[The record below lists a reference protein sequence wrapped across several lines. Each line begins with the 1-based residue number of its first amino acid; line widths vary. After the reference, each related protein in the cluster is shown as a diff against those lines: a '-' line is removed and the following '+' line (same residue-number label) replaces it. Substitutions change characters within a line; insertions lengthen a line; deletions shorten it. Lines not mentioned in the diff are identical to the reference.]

1 MNSNKL
7 DIILVLTEKEL
18 KAKYKRSFLGYI
30 WSLINP
36 LLMGLVIYVAFSE
49 IMKFRIENYS
59 FYLLTGLFVWQ
70 WIVVTVNNSLYSYLH
85 NATII
90 KKTNFDRKLLNVA
103 ILNSESLHFLTSF
116 PTLILIFFILHDI
129 NAISMHKF
137 ANILLFPFAF
147 IITYIF
153 LFGLSLIVSAI
164 NVIFRDVERI
174 TGIMLQILF
183 YTSPIVYPKDLPPE
197 KYRIILELNPITH
210 IVGLWRALFI
220 GNLNA
225 KEVVIVLIIAIVTIS
240 FGLFVHE
247 KLKYKVVEYL

>member
-1 MNSNKL
+1 M

-18 KAKYKRSFLGYI
+18 KAKYKRSFLGYV

-36 LLMGLVIYVAFSE
+36 LLMSLVIYVAFSE
-49 IMKFRIENYS
+49 IMKFRIENYV

-90 KKTNFDRKLLNVA
+90 KKTNFDRKLLNIAV
-103 ILNSESLHFLTSF
+103 LNSESLHFLASLPVLF
-116 PTLILIFFILHDI
+116 LVFIISYNI
-129 NAISMHKF
+129 NVTDMNKF
-137 ANILLFPFAF
+137 VNILLFPLVFF
-147 IITYIF
+147 TTYMF
-153 LFGLSLIVSAI
+153 LLGISFIVSAI
-164 NVIFRDVERI
+164 NVIFRDIERI
-174 TGIMLQILF
+174 TGILLQILF

-220 GNLNA
+220 DNLNA
-225 KEVVIVLIIAIVTIS
+225 KEVVVVLIIAIATIS
-240 FGLFVHE
+240 LGLFVHE
-247 KLKYKVVEYL
+247 KLKYKLVEYL

>member
-18 KAKYKRSFLGYI
+18 KAKYKRSFLGYV

-36 LLMGLVIYVAFSE
+36 LLMSVVIYVAFSE
-49 IMKFRIENYS
+49 IMKFRIENYV

-90 KKTNFDRKLLNVA
+90 KKTNFDRKLLNIAV
-103 ILNSESLHFLTSF
+103 LNSESLHFLASLPVLF
-116 PTLILIFFILHDI
+116 LVFIISYNI
-129 NAISMHKF
+129 NVTDMNKF
-137 ANILLFPFAF
+137 ANILLFPLVFF
-147 IITYIF
+147 TTYMF
-153 LFGLSLIVSAI
+153 LLGISLIVSAI
-164 NVIFRDVERI
+164 NVIFRDIERI
-174 TGIMLQILF
+174 TGILLQILF

-220 GNLNA
+220 DNLNA
-225 KEVVIVLIIAIVTIS
+225 KEVVVVLIIAIATIS
-240 FGLFVHE
+240 LGLFVHE
-247 KLKYKVVEYL
+247 KLKYKLVEYL

>member
-18 KAKYKRSFLGYI
+18 KAKYKRSFLGYV

-36 LLMGLVIYVAFSE
+36 LLMSLVIYVAFSE
-49 IMKFRIENYS
+49 IMKFRIENYV

-90 KKTNFDRKLLNVA
+90 KKTNFDRKLLNIAV
-103 ILNSESLHFLTSF
+103 LNSESLHFLASLPVLF
-116 PTLILIFFILHDI
+116 LVFIISYNI
-129 NAISMHKF
+129 NAIDMNKF
-137 ANILLFPFAF
+137 ANILLFPLVFF
-147 IITYIF
+147 TTYIF
-153 LFGLSLIVSAI
+153 LLGISLIVSAI
-164 NVIFRDVERI
+164 NVIFRDIERI
-174 TGIMLQILF
+174 TGILLQILF

>member
-18 KAKYKRSFLGYI
+18 KAKYKRSFLGYV

-36 LLMGLVIYVAFSE
+36 LLMSLVIYVAFSE
-49 IMKFRIENYS
+49 IMKFRIENYV

-90 KKTNFDRKLLNVA
+90 KKTNFDRKLLNIAV
-103 ILNSESLHFLTSF
+103 LNSESLHFLASLPVLF
-116 PTLILIFFILHDI
+116 LVFIISYNI
-129 NAISMHKF
+129 NVTDMNKF
-137 ANILLFPFAF
+137 VNILLFPLVFF
-147 IITYIF
+147 TTYMF
-153 LFGLSLIVSAI
+153 LLGISFIVSAI
-164 NVIFRDVERI
+164 NVIFRDIERI
-174 TGIMLQILF
+174 TGILLQILF

-220 GNLNA
+220 DNLNA
-225 KEVVIVLIIAIVTIS
+225 KEVVVVLIIAIATIS
-240 FGLFVHE
+240 LGLFVHE
-247 KLKYKVVEYL
+247 KLKYKLVEYL